1 MPRRSAAS
9 GVDETEE
16 RLERVTALVYALLHD
31 VAAWLSGTVEP
42 VDVAFYPEYRL
53 RSVADLPEP
62 RARMTRYLNP
72 GVLESWGEVLDRWV
86 SRGFGYRPS
95 FGRNLRVAI
104 SDGPDEGPR
113 AEVTFHD
120 RSEVQT
126 PNGDRLTPGRRW
138 SMTVWVAED
147 LRQIRSVVLREVTDP
162 PLAGERPP
170 GRAL

>member
-1 MPRRSAAS
+1 MPRNAAS

-42 VDVAFYPEYRL
+42 VDLAFYPEYRL

-62 RARMTRYLNP
+62 RARMARYLNA
-72 GVLESWGEVLDRWV
+72 GLLESWGDVLDRWV
-86 SRGFGYRPS
+86 SQGFGYRPS

-104 SDGPDEGPR
+104 SDGLDEGPR

-126 PNGDRLTPGRRW
+126 PDGEHLTPGRRW
-138 SMTVWVAED
+138 LMTVWVASD
-147 LRQIRSVVLREVTDP
+147 LRQIRSVVLREVTEGSF
-162 PLAGERPP
+162 AGRGSP
-170 GRAL
+170 GPAV